1 MFTLNVVI
9 TSELWGLR
17 HHGECLNASDGQTP
31 AQPSDQGVTRF
42 LGANY
47 MLFDG
52 VTSVF
57 GTLGMAKYACTSS

>member
-1 MFTLNVVI
+1 MSSTHNILIERKLV
-9 TSELWGLR
+9 S
-17 HHGECLNASDGQTP
+17 
-31 AQPSDQGVTRF
+31 

-57 GTLGMAKYACTSS
+57 GTLGMAKYACTIFSLGGLGATTHNARLT